1 MSHLSHAAN
10 VAYVVY
16 TVATITTAPK
26 TGTQTAAVRPVSI
39 SAASAMPA
47 RSAAMLKML
56 ATSSSRQ
63 AAYRNQRG

>member
-1 MSHLSHAAN
+1 MSHLSQAAN

-26 TGTQTAAVRPVSI
+26 TGTQIPAVRPVSI